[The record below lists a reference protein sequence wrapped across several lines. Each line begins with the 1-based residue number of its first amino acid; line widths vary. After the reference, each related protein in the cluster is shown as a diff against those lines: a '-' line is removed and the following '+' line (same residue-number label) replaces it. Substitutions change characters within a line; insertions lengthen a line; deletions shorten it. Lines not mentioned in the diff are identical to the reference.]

1 MSPPNRDQ
9 YEPLLVE
16 LLAHVYRAVDWR
28 KAAGSK
34 YRWDVWNH
42 RIRAAATRGTLGA
55 FTSRLA
61 NYFGLQSLPPET
73 VEIIEALRPYE
84 AEVLDLVYTEH
95 VPIAMAA
102 VVAATDRRRKPK
114 EDPDDRPG
122 LIAD

>member
-1 MSPPNRDQ
+1 MSPPNREHV
-9 YEPLLVE
+9 EPLLIE
-16 LLAHVYRAVDWR
+16 LLAHIYRAVNWR
-28 KAAGSK
+28 KAAGNK

-61 NYFGLQSLPPET
+61 NAFGLQSLPPET
-73 VEIIEALRPYE
+73 VELLEALKPYE

-102 VVAATDRRRKPK
+102 VLLATNRRKVPT
-114 EDPDDRPG
+114 EVT
-122 LIAD
+122 

>member
-1 MSPPNRDQ
+1 MSPSNRDV
-9 YEPLLVE
+9 YEPLVVE
-16 LLAHVYRAVDWR
+16 LLAYIYRAVDWR

-55 FTSRLA
+55 FASRLA

-73 VEIIEALRPYE
+73 IEVLEELRPYE
-84 AEVLDLVYTEH
+84 AEALDLIYTEH

-102 VVAATDRRRKPK
+102 VVAATGRRKPR
-114 EDPDDRPG
+114 EESHDGPG
-122 LIAD
+122 LFTD